1 MREFGY
7 TIQELRK
14 TYASTFMILLEE
26 MNKQAEREEAEAK
39 KHKTM
44 R

>member
-7 TIQELRK
+7 TIQELK
-14 TYASTFMILLEE
+14 ETYASTFMILIEE
-26 MNKQAEREEAEAK
+26 MNKQAEREENEAK
-39 KHKTM
+39 KYKTI